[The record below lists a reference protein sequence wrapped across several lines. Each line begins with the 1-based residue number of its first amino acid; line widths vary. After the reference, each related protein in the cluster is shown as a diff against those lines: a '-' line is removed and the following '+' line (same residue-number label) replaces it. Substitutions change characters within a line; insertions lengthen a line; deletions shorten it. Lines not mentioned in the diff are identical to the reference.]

1 MSELVLPSEVLS
13 FLHAAAILVFIIG
26 LLCFFVH
33 RDYVRQIIGFKLMLQ
48 GICLG
53 LIASGW
59 EQGKM
64 DLAQSMVISALIVE
78 AVVIGLALTM
88 IVHITHH
95 PDREREF
102 FSSFKSIRTVDDE

>member
-1 MSELVLPSEVLS
+1 MNNLVLASEVLV
-13 FLHAAAILVFIIG
+13 FLHAAAIFVFAIG
-26 LLCFFVH
+26 LMCFFVH

-59 EQGKM
+59 EQGRM
-64 DLAQSMVISALIVE
+64 DLSQSMVISALIVE

-88 IVHITHH
+88 IIHITHH
-95 PDREREF
+95 PEHERGF
-102 FSSFKSIRTVDDE
+102 FSSFRSVRTMDDE